1 MKMSMIVTLMA
12 GRTGD
17 LQKKLDKLSG
27 YRDEL
32 KGIAGITYEQFRA
45 DKGLKYSIERMFL
58 LISRN
63 ILDCLDHVLATRI
76 DIIGDSYEDIIEN
89 AYRKSMISP
98 ALYSQLKYL
107 AFLGSFAD
115 EYLDLS
121 DEEIFR
127 KFRETVPIID
137 EVIAGLAGMITQRKD
152 L

>member
-1 MKMSMIVTLMA
+1 MISMIIACSV
-12 GRTGD
+12 GRTEN
-17 LQKKLDKLSG
+17 LQKKLGKLRG

-32 KGIAGITYEQFRA
+32 KDIAGITYEQFRA
-45 DKGLKYSIERMFL
+45 DKSLKYSIERMFL

-63 ILDCLDHVLATRI
+63 ILACLDHVLATRL
-76 DIIGDSYEDIIEN
+76 DIIGDSYDDIIEN
-89 AYRKSMISP
+89 AYRKSMISHG
-98 ALYSQLKYL
+98 LYTQLKYL

-137 EVIAGLAGMITQRKD
+137 EVIEGLTGMITQRSD